1 MGLPGAPREFVLP
14 AAPYLTRLRRAL
26 HRAEEAPQ
34 PRTAARVMNP
44 VAKMLAPLALAA
56 AILPP
61 VRFLFEVIH
70 LNDALEQAGFEVVE
84 SDLGECIV

>member
-1 MGLPGAPREFVLP
+1 
-14 AAPYLTRLRRAL
+14 
-26 HRAEEAPQ
+26 
-34 PRTAARVMNP
+34 MNP